1 MSENTNTNIESNPTL
16 PIVESEKS
24 IYTID
29 YILKKLEEIAKDQAH
44 ITSALETLSKMKSK
58 CPEDDGTFGQ
68 AHAIEAVVEA
78 REATN
83 RKLIAFY
90 EKMYDDLKPQKLDTG
105 RISVLN
111 TLIETLG
118 EGLTPMESKEA
129 LTEILATA
137 LQDFSKNI

>member
-1 MSENTNTNIESNPTL
+1 MSENINNETIITTSQTSN
-16 PIVESEKS
+16 
-24 IYTID
+24 YTID
-29 YILKKLEEIAKDQAH
+29 YILKKLEEIANNEAY
-44 ITSALETLSKMKSK
+44 ITAALETLGKMKSK

-83 RKLIAFY
+83 QKLIALY
-90 EKMYDDLKPQKLDTG
+90 GKMYDDLKPEKKIETEKLT
-105 RISVLN
+105 VLK

-118 EGLTPMESKEA
+118 EGLTPLESKEA